1 MDILITALVTF
12 NVLANVTVIGLLLN
26 IEHRI
31 TILETYAEGSN
42 D

>member
-1 MDILITALVTF
+1 MMDVIVTSMVAF

-31 TILETYAEGSN
+31 TILEN
-42 D
+42 RRR